1 MINDQFRLHE
11 NSKWI
16 QVIFNIAFVVIWY
29 LANDGLAF
37 WDDFSYLNFAQQVN
51 QGTFEVTTNHFTSR
65 IALIYPVAQVIDLL
79 GINEYSITV
88 FPMLCTLGVLNVLFF
103 MGRQTN
109 IWIGLIGGFML
120 ICDYHTIVFS
130 THLFPEMP
138 ITLYVLLAIGAY
150 DMINRRVG
158 DHRFLALLTSSSI
171 FAAFLTKTTVF
182 LLIPLFL
189 YLFINDWFF
198 RKRHKSYWLITAS
211 TLVFF
216 VLLNFIYYYETTG
229 DFFFRLNNIS
239 DNHEATVKTFF
250 DKPALEVIKRLTY
263 LPILGFT
270 KGGFFIPLLFALP
283 SLFSIKKRSWRLD
296 DQKML
301 WPISIL
307 LILVTW
313 WFIST
318 NWKYYSPMP
327 LDTRHIAFLIPLM
340 IVAGSNWWIRT
351 GLFKKVVN
359 AQYGWLIF
367 APLLAIPAYRIAT
380 ADVRNFK
387 DLEETFAQK
396 VLPIESKAT
405 VFTDGLISYGYP
417 YFFHFE
423 ETPLE
428 FEWISE
434 TNRSIKK
441 GDYIIVNPAYLNQ
454 RYGDQ
459 INLEKL
465 RQQAQRVGDL
475 HCESIGA
482 IELCEV
488 R

>member
-1 MINDQFRLHE
+1 MINDQFRLYE

-16 QVIFNIAFVVIWY
+16 QAIYNIVFVLIWS

-37 WDDFSYLNFAQQVN
+37 WDDFSYLNFAHQVN

-88 FPMLCTLGVLNVLFF
+88 FPLVCSLIVLNVLFY

-109 IWIGLIGGFML
+109 IWIGMIGGFFL
-120 ICDYHTIVFS
+120 ICDYHTIIFS

-138 ITLYVLLAIGAY
+138 MMLYVLLAIGAY

-158 DHRFLALLTSSSI
+158 DNRFLALITSSSI
-171 FAAFLTKTTVF
+171 FAAFLTKTTIF

-189 YLFINDWFF
+189 YLFINDWFI
-198 RKRHKSYWLITAS
+198 RKRHRSYWLITAS

-239 DNHEATVKTFF
+239 DNHEASVKTFF
-250 DKPALEVIKRLTY
+250 DKPAIEIVKRLTY
-263 LPILGFT
+263 LPLLGFT
-270 KGGFFIPLLFALP
+270 RGGFFIPLLFALP
-283 SLFSIKKRSWRLD
+283 ALFSIEKKSWRLD

-327 LDTRHIAFLIPLM
+327 LDTRHISFLIPLM
-340 IVAGSNWWIRT
+340 IIAGCNWWIKT
-351 GLFKKVVN
+351 GVFKRVMNTKF
-359 AQYGWLIF
+359 GWLIF
-367 APLLAIPAYRIAT
+367 APLMAIPAYRIVT
-380 ADVRNFK
+380 SDNRNFN
-387 DLEETFAQK
+387 DLQIAFERN
-396 VLPIESKAT
+396 VLPIERKAS

-417 YFFHFE
+417 YFFGFE

-428 FEWISE
+428 FEWFSESE
-434 TNRSIKK
+434 TTIQK
-441 GDYIIVNPAYLNQ
+441 GDLILINPAYLNE
-454 RYGDQ
+454 RYADQ
-459 INLEKL
+459 KNLDNIK
-465 RQQAQRVGDL
+465 QQAELVGEL
-475 HCESIGA
+475 QCESIGA